1 MRHLGCIAH
10 RGAPWW
16 PRCPS
21 ASRCMGV
28 AIGPRG
34 PQAHDQYWQE
44 RVNFIALAVHEEN
57 ASGGRVVTAPTNG
70 AAGIIP
76 AIPFYAL
83 NYTAAGKGADDDSR
97 NDIAERFLLTAT
109 AVGSLCKANVSIS
122 GADVGCQGEVGSASA
137 MAAAGLTE
145 RSSVARHA
153 RWRTPPRSRWNT
165 ISG

>member
-1 MRHLGCIAH
+1 
-10 RGAPWW
+10 
-16 PRCPS
+16 
-21 ASRCMGV
+21 MGV

-34 PQAHDQYWQE
+34 PRAHDQYWQE

-76 AIPFYAL
+76 AILFCAL

-109 AVGSLCKANVSIS
+109 AVGSLCKANASIS
-122 GADVGCQGEVGSASA
+122 GADMGCQGEVDSASA

-145 RSSVARHA
+145 ILGGTPRQVENAAEIALEHHLGLTCDPVAGLVRVPASNATRSVQ
-153 RWRTPPRSRWNT
+153 
-165 ISG
+165 